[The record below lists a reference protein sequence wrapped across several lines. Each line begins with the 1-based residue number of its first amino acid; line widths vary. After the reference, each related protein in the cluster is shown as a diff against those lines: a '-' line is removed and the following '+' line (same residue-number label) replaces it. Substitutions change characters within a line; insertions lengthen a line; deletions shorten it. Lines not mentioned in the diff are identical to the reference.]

1 MAFWETQVNSVLG
14 TSVGTLLAIKPKRT
28 FASFSG
34 FVSITE
40 SHSTATEATSY
51 SIEDGTQGT
60 DHIIRKPDAL
70 SWELAFMPESDPET
84 MFRKLRE
91 LQMSGEPFDADTGLK
106 RYTNLVILS
115 LACTQ
120 DAHSGRICRVNIS
133 MQEIIITSAVTTILP
148 PRAKQAAPQLTASTS
163 KNGMKSL
170 EEAKPT
176 NSALEN
182 IWQAYKRGTS

>member
-1 MAFWETQVNSVLG
+1 
-14 TSVGTLLAIKPKRT
+14 
-28 FASFSG
+28 
-34 FVSITE
+34 
-40 SHSTATEATSY
+40 
-51 SIEDGTQGT
+51 
-60 DHIIRKPDAL
+60 
-70 SWELAFMPESDPET
+70 MPESDPET

-115 LACTQ
+115 LACT
-120 DAHSGRICRVNIS
+120 HSGRICRVNIS

>member
-51 SIEDGTQGT
+51 PIEDGTQGT

-133 MQEIIITSAVTTILP
+133 MAGDHHHERRDDDPAAQSEAGRAAVDGIDKQE
-148 PRAKQAAPQLTASTS
+148 RH
-163 KNGMKSL
+163 
-170 EEAKPT
+170 EE
-176 NSALEN
+176 S
-182 IWQAYKRGTS
+182 